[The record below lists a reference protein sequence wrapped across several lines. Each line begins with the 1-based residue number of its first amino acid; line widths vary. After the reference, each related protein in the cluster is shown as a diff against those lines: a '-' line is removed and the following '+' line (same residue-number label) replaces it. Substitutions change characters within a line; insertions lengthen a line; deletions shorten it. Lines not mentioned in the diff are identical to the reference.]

1 MLDPFSPRWGPHSA
15 DILAPHNST
24 KVNMDIY
31 VGCLLSQTNCA
42 SYQEFPVYTSHTPGH
57 WLTELLC
64 QEGKSNQVLSSH
76 PHQGEQK
83 MLWRRLTCQFSV
95 VLFYK
100 YYARQKNFGLHH
112 RHSDHFSFPLSRLDL
127 CVFLIVTIYH
137 LHIPAS
143 WGSWHHLDFS
153 RLGPE
158 SDKTFNIVNNL
169 ILLDQQQYIQGKGK
183 DFYLKK

>member
-1 MLDPFSPRWGPHSA
+1 MKATYMPVLCSI
-15 DILAPHNST
+15 ILLCTPEKFWIA
-24 KVNMDIY
+24 
-31 VGCLLSQTNCA
+31 SQTFR
-42 SYQEFPVYTSHTPGH
+42 SF
-57 WLTELLC
+57 
-64 QEGKSNQVLSSH
+64 
-76 PHQGEQK
+76 
-83 MLWRRLTCQFSV
+83 QFFIV
-95 VLFYK
+95 
-100 YYARQKNFGLHH
+100 
-112 RHSDHFSFPLSRLDL
+112 PLDL

-153 RLGPE
+153 SLGPE

>member
-1 MLDPFSPRWGPHSA
+1 MQVRPILDGVA
-15 DILAPHNST
+15 DIQIISVFH
-24 KVNMDIY
+24 
-31 VGCLLSQTNCA
+31 C
-42 SYQEFPVYTSHTPGH
+42 PVLIS
-57 WLTELLC
+57 
-64 QEGKSNQVLSSH
+64 
-76 PHQGEQK
+76 
-83 MLWRRLTCQFSV
+83 
-95 VLFYK
+95 
-100 YYARQKNFGLHH
+100 
-112 RHSDHFSFPLSRLDL
+112 

-183 DFYLKK
+183 DFYLNK